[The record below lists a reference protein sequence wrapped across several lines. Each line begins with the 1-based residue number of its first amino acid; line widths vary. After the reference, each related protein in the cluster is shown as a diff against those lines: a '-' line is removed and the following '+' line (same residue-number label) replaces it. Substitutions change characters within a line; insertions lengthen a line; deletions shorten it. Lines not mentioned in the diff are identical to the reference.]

1 MGCVGEGGWKA
12 SSRRTPAEEER
23 ICREGVWREGVCA
36 RIVGRVGVCVWGG
49 AGRPERVCAS
59 GSWCVCVVCVEGPRL
74 GGLVEEDA
82 GEGDALELVRPHP
95 HARRA
100 HHLRGTFFI

>member
-1 MGCVGEGGWKA
+1 MCGGGGLEGLVEEDAGRGGANMQGGSVQGGCVRQDRGKGRCVCVGGGW
-12 SSRRTPAEEER
+12 E
-23 ICREGVWREGVCA
+23 A
-36 RIVGRVGVCVWGG
+36 RKGVCV
-49 AGRPERVCAS
+49 RIVV
-59 GSWCVCVVCVEGPRL
+59 CVCVVCVEGPRL

-100 HHLRGTFFI
+100 HNLRGTFFI

>member
-1 MGCVGEGGWKA
+1 MCGGGGW
-12 SSRRTPAEEER
+12 E
-23 ICREGVWREGVCA
+23 A
-36 RIVGRVGVCVWGG
+36 RKGVCV
-49 AGRPERVCAS
+49 RIVV
-59 GSWCVCVVCVEGPRL
+59 CVCVVCVEGPRL